1 MKKNILHI
9 FELFSLLL
17 VLCLWTGCSSEDDVE
32 GIFVGKTWCVNYMFK
47 SDGKTAAFTD
57 EEKETIIVKITV
69 SYSGR
74 KTSMPNRA
82 ISLLE
87 ENGV

>member
-47 SDGKTAAFTD
+47 ASNAMSSLTR
-57 EEKETIIVKITV
+57 TV
-69 SYSGR
+69 S
-74 KTSMPNRA
+74 
-82 ISLLE
+82 
-87 ENGV
+87 